1 MYIKELSLKDFRSY
15 EELNIALDHGINIFH
30 GDNAQGKTNILEA
43 IYLCATARSHRTHRE
58 KEIIKWGTECAHVKL
73 KIKKKYVEDTI
84 DFHLSQKSK
93 SALINKMPIGK
104 LGELFGAL
112 NVVMFS
118 PEDLQLIKN
127 SPKERRRFLDIEL
140 CQIDKL
146 YYYALRQYH
155 KVLKQR
161 NLMLKQYSKQKDY
174 SMLDIWDMQLEEYAK
189 TVIEK
194 RITFIA
200 ELNEIASSIHRDI
213 SGKKENLQ
221 IVYMPSIESENFSEK
236 MLKYREKDI
245 LYQTTSIGPHR
256 DDLKFLINDTDV
268 KTYGSQGQQR
278 TVVLSMKLAELKIM
292 KKYIGESPVLLLDDV
307 LSELDEKRQTDLFK
321 YTESIQTLI
330 TCTGVE
336 QSVWNTQKIGKL
348 YNVTKGQVTADK
360 SI

>member
-1 MYIKELSLKDFRSY
+1 MYIKELSLQDFRNY
-15 EELNIALDHGINIFH
+15 ETLNIALDRGINIFR
-30 GDNAQGKTNILEA
+30 GDNAQGKTNVLESV
-43 IYLCATARSHRTHRE
+43 YLCATARSHRTHKE
-58 KEIIKWGTECAHVKL
+58 KEIIRWGEECAHVKL
-73 KIKKKYVEDTI
+73 SVRKKYMEDTI

-104 LGELFGAL
+104 LGELFGVL
-112 NVVMFS
+112 NIVMFS

-161 NLMLKQYSKQKDY
+161 NLALKQFLKQKDY
-174 SMLDIWDMQLEEYAK
+174 SMLDVWDMQLEEYAK

-194 RITFIA
+194 RIDFIQ
-200 ELNEIASSIHRDI
+200 ELNEIAREIHRDI
-213 SGKKENLQ
+213 SGKKEELQ
-221 IVYMPSIESENFSEK
+221 IVYMPSVEPEEFIEK

-256 DDLKFLINDTDV
+256 DDLKFLINDMDV

-292 KKYIGESPVLLLDDV
+292 KKYIGEEPVLLLDDV
-307 LSELDEKRQTDLFK
+307 LSELDDKRQTDLFK

-330 TCTGVE
+330 TCTGIE

-348 YNVTKGQVTADK
+348 YNVTKGNVTPDENL
-360 SI
+360 

>member
-161 NLMLKQYSKQKDY
+161 NLMLKQYSKQKEY

-292 KKYIGESPVLLLDDV
+292 KKYIGESPILLLDDV